1 MSMAVS
7 HPMRRIVL
15 DDLQGEPIRLL
26 LEEHL
31 RDMRA
36 WSPPESVHALDLDRL
51 RQPEISFWTLWEGG
65 ALLGCGALKDL
76 GLREAEIKSMRTAN
90 AHRGKGVGAEMLAHI
105 LHAAKQRGFKRLNL
119 ETGTQTQFAP
129 ARALYA
135 QAGFTVC
142 GPFADYALDQ
152 YSCFMTLKLAAE

>member
-1 MSMAVS
+1 
-7 HPMRRIVL
+7 MRRIVL
-15 DDLQGEPIRLL
+15 DDLRGEPIRLL

-51 RQPEISFWTLWEGG
+51 RQPEISFWTIWEGD

-76 GLREAEIKSMRTAN
+76 GEHACEIKSMRTAT
-90 AHRGKGVGAEMLAHI
+90 AHRGKGVGAEMLNHI
-105 LHAAKQRGFKRLNL
+105 LSVARERGMNRIHL
-119 ETGTQTQFAP
+119 ETGSQPQFAP

-135 QAGFTVC
+135 SHGFSVC
-142 GPFADYALDQ
+142 GPFADYTPDV
-152 YSCFMTLKLAAE
+152 YSCFMTLTVGTD